1 MNIKL
6 SNHDR
11 SVEIN
16 VRVQPS
22 DAVNYSGSEQPVGSR
37 YHISERQFSRC
48 ERLLGGPS
56 FSGWTHMRDS
66 YGRPVVAKC

>member
-22 DAVNYSGSEQPVGSR
+22 DAVTYSGSKLPVENR
-37 YHISERQFSRC
+37 YHISEWQFARC

-66 YGRPVVAKC
+66 LGRPVVAKC